1 MSMDAA
7 GEERESH
14 EDRSKSGK
22 MSGPEGTVPGS
33 DEGVGMGA
41 GNEPNTFEP
50 EEDPTATA
58 KSTATAESTEKVK
71 GTPANTSEPS

>member
-7 GEERESH
+7 GEERQSQEA
-14 EDRSKSGK
+14 DNRSGK

-33 DEGVGMGA
+33 DKGVGMGA

-58 KSTATAESTEKVK
+58 ESTEKVED
-71 GTPANTSEPS
+71 TPTDTREPS

>member
-7 GEERESH
+7 GEARESH
-14 EDRSKSGK
+14 ETENRSGRKA
-22 MSGPEGTVPGS
+22 GPEGTVPGT
-33 DEGVGMGA
+33 EKGVGLGA

-58 KSTATAESTEKVK
+58 ESTEKVE
-71 GTPANTSEPS
+71 GTAVDTSEPS

>member
-1 MSMDAA
+1 MDAA
-7 GEERESH
+7 GE
-14 EDRSKSGK
+14 DRQSQENHSRSGK

-33 DEGVGMGA
+33 DKGVGMGA

-58 KSTATAESTEKVK
+58 ESTEKVED
-71 GTPANTSEPS
+71 TPTDTREPS

>member
-7 GEERESH
+7 GKDRKSH
-14 EDRSKSGK
+14 EDDNRSGK
-22 MSGPEGTVPGS
+22 MAGPGGTVPGK
-33 DEGVGMGA
+33 DKGVGMGA

-58 KSTATAESTEKVK
+58 ETTEKVEDS
-71 GTPANTSEPS
+71 PADTREPS

>member
-7 GEERESH
+7 GE
-14 EDRSKSGK
+14 DRKSQEADNRSGT

-33 DEGVGMGA
+33 EKGVGMGA

-58 KSTATAESTEKVK
+58 ESTEKVED
-71 GTPANTSEPS
+71 TPTDTREPS

>member
-7 GEERESH
+7 GEDRKTH
-14 EDRSKSGK
+14 EDQSRSGK
-22 MSGPEGTVPGS
+22 MSGTEGTVPGS
-33 DEGVGMGA
+33 DKGVGMGA

-58 KSTATAESTEKVK
+58 ESTEKVED
-71 GTPANTSEPS
+71 TPTDTSEPS

>member
-7 GEERESH
+7 GEDRKSH
-14 EDRSKSGK
+14 EDDNRSDK
-22 MSGPEGTVPGS
+22 MAGPEGTVPGS
-33 DEGVGMGA
+33 DQGVGMGA

-58 KSTATAESTEKVK
+58 ESTDQVEDA
-71 GTPANTSEPS
+71 PADTNEPS